1 MGLLDQILGNVLGGA
16 MGGGAMA
23 PAPRQGR
30 AGMSPITKALLAL
43 LAAKAF
49 QHYRS
54 TQAGQGRPD
63 LAGRGQGGPMGGGGP
78 MQGGGPFGDLGG
90 ALDPRGGP
98 AVGRGQGGPMG
109 SGMGRAPAPGGGM
122 GDMGG
127 LGGLLGGGLG
137 GLLGGLAGSGG
148 LGAIVDQFRR
158 SGYGDAVDSWVGT
171 GQNRHLAPGELESAL
186 GPDTLDELQRET
198 GLPRDEML
206 NELSDVLP
214 DTVDSFTPE
223 GRLPTEDELGRWV

>member
-16 MGGGAMA
+16 MGGGGMA

-30 AGMSPITKALLAL
+30 AGMSPITKALLML

-54 TQAGQGRPD
+54 TRGGPGRPD
-63 LAGRGQGGPMGGGGP
+63 LSGRGQGGAMG
-78 MQGGGPFGDLGG
+78 GGGPFGDLGG

-98 AVGRGQGGPMG
+98 AAGR
-109 SGMGRAPAPGGGM
+109 GGGM
-122 GDMGG
+122 GGGQDMGG
-127 LGGLLGGGLG
+127 LGGILSGGLG

-171 GQNRHLAPGELESAL
+171 GQNRHLAPDELASAL

-214 DTVDSFTPE
+214 EAVDGFTPE